1 MTKTAPKAAQS
12 ANTTRAKPGP
22 KTAVKTAAKPAPKTP
37 ARKPATTP
45 ATPARA
51 ARSAVRTARVSSVD
65 AAEPSLRFHH
75 SRALRAKTNAVLAAL
90 EAAPERAHHGEALAD
105 LVTELIEVGMD
116 YYFMRALTRTQMGF
130 VAEQSARIGL
140 SGASKLISS
149 VSRKFIV
156 RMDQRQ
162 LLIVA
167 QHIRELG

>member
-1 MTKTAPKAAQS
+1 MIKTAAKKVQS
-12 ANTTRAKPGP
+12 AHTTPVKPRP
-22 KTAVKTAAKPAPKTP
+22 KTAVKTAIKPAPKTP
-37 ARKPATTP
+37 ARKTATTP
-45 ATPARA
+45 ATTVRA
-51 ARSAVRTARVSSVD
+51 ARPVVRTVPVSSID
-65 AAEPSLRFHH
+65 AAEPSMRFHH
-75 SRALRAKTNAVLAAL
+75 SRALRAKTIAVLAAL
-90 EAAPERAHHGEALAD
+90 EAAPERARHGDAIAD

-116 YYFMRALTRTQMGF
+116 YYFMRALSRAQMGF

-140 SGASKLISS
+140 SGAVKLISS